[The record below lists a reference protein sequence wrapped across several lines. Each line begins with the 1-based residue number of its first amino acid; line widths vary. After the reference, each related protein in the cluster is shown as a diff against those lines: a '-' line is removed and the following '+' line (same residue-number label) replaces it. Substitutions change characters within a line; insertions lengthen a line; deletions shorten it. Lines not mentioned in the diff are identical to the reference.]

1 MVGSWERRKD
11 VAQVV
16 VESGAQVVGRIT
28 GIVTGAVR
36 DIAREVGTLASEAFE
51 MNEAA
56 KQAREDDEPAP
67 SPE

>member
-36 DIAREVGTLASEAFE
+36 DIAREVGTLATDAFE

-56 KQAREDDEPAP
+56 KRARKDDPAP
-67 SPE
+67 APE